1 MDQLFN
7 VFKSV
12 NTLATFMRCRKH
24 VLPTVKNLKCAHKD
38 ITDEHFAMFKY
49 LLPDDISYV
58 WVDSQQ
64 YSGDQRDVFDIE
76 EDGDNWIL
84 MFDFIDGDLKPQP
97 ASKKRKVEEKE
108 WIAVED
114 RVKVELD
121 ETVLNLTNPRENNK
135 RDKQTWNFS
144 VEDMGKLAA
153 KRNAK
158 FKDAVEFLRSKMKS
172 LDYQGTEVE
181 YLREKIEIPQIPT
194 FVDVMNVDRKK
205 ATNQGQAMVDV
216 TQLITDITTKE
227 SYSGQIVD
235 NGYMI
240 IPEEEARYGELEYEP
255 NKEVMA
261 AFELTKG
268 VTKLFTHQADAL
280 NALYRGQN
288 VVVCTPTSSGKSL
301 IYQTPVLES
310 LLNNDSSRALFIFP
324 TKALAQDQKRSLTEL
339 SLALG
344 LDYGTVET
352 FDGDTPF
359 EKRCEI
365 RDRARVVFTNPDMMH
380 VSILPKL
387 DADRSSWRQFIQNLR
402 YVVVDEIH
410 YYNSLF
416 GTHVSL
422 ILRRLRRVC
431 KLLGNNVVQFI
442 SCSATIN
449 SPLTHMSNL
458 FGLDEGSITLVDSPG
473 GAHGLKHF
481 LAWNTPYISPTD
493 PRSGRVS
500 VVGEAISLLAHMV
513 KENVRTIVFCRVRVI
528 CEQIIKG
535 VRQKFVDEGRPDLSN
550 LVMSY
555 RGGYSPQDRRKIE
568 QDMFAGCLVGIV
580 ATNALELGIDIG
592 QLDVCIVAGFPMTV
606 SNLRQQSGRAGRRK
620 DGSDSLTIVIGS
632 GDPVD
637 QFYMKNPDKMLT
649 EPTEALT
656 IEPLT
661 NLLLLE
667 SHIQCAA
674 SEFPIELTHDVEFF
688 GPLLH
693 TVKDK
698 LIEDKTDETTF
709 YHTSSRFSD
718 NPAKDVSIRGIE
730 ENHYAVVD
738 ITHNKGHII
747 ELLEES
753 RVPFSLYEGGIFM
766 HQGFPYLVVDVS
778 VEERMGKVR
787 RVNVDWYTR
796 QRDFTDVDP
805 VQSEE
810 VKQLSY
816 GNGGGKVSFGNIRI
830 TTTVF
835 GFFKLDKRDRIL
847 EAVEVDHPS
856 FVINTKGF
864 WIDIPQ
870 STMKLIEA
878 KKLSLAGAIHAAEHA
893 LINFFP
899 RYVVC
904 GPGDVRTEC
913 KAPEKEFA
921 KRQSTRRRPSRL
933 IFGDKVGGEGG
944 SGLSQ
949 KAFQFVEEIVNNA
962 VDGVNDCECDW
973 GCHSCVA
980 GAFCTENGLVLSKPG
995 AQIILSKLVG
1005 RDIDWTKVKEGPE
1018 PNMPIAE
1025 TITIE

>member
-1 MDQLFN
+1 MDHLYN

-24 VLPTVKNLKCAHKD
+24 VLPTVKNLSCAHKD

-49 LLPDDISYV
+49 LLPEDISYV
-58 WVDSQQ
+58 WVDAEQ

-97 ASKKRKVEEKE
+97 AKKRKVEDQSGVKG
-108 WIAVED
+108 ED

-135 RDKQTWNFS
+135 RDKQVWSFS
-144 VEDMGKLAA
+144 VDDMGGLVA

-158 FKDAVEFLRSKMKS
+158 FKEAAELLRSKMKTVG
-172 LDYQGTEVE
+172 YQGTEID
-181 YLREKIEIPQIPT
+181 YLKEKIEIPKVPT
-194 FVDVMNVDRKK
+194 FGDVVNMDREK
-205 ATNQGQAMVDV
+205 AAAQNQEMVDV

-227 SYSGQIVD
+227 SYSGQIVE

-240 IPEEEARYGELEYEP
+240 VPAEEARYGELEYEL
-255 NKEVMA
+255 NSEIKA
-261 AFELTKG
+261 AFEVTKG
-268 VTKLFTHQADAL
+268 VTKLFTHQAEAL
-280 NALYRGQN
+280 NALHRGQN

-310 LLNNDSSRALFIFP
+310 LLNNSSTRAFFIFP

-339 SLALG
+339 ALALG
-344 LDYGTVET
+344 FEYGTVET

-387 DADRSSWRQFIQNLR
+387 DAHRSSWRQFIQNLR

-422 ILRRLRRVC
+422 VLRRLRRVC
-431 KLLGNNVVQFI
+431 KLLGNDTVQFI
-442 SCSATIN
+442 SCSATI
-449 SPLTHMSNL
+449 SKPLEHMSNL
-458 FGLDEGSITLVDSPG
+458 FGLDQETITLVDSPG
-473 GAHGLKHF
+473 GAHGLKHV
-481 LAWNTPYISPTD
+481 LAWNTPYVSPED
-493 PRSGRVS
+493 PRSGRAS
-500 VVGEAISLLAHMV
+500 VVGEAIALLSHMV
-513 KENVRTIVFCRVRVI
+513 KANIRTIVFCRVRVI

-535 VRQKFVDEGRPDLSN
+535 VRQRFVADGRPDLSN
-550 LVMSY
+550 VVMSY

-568 QDMFAGCLVGIV
+568 QDMFSGSLIGIV

-592 QLDVCIVAGFPMTV
+592 QLDACIIAGFPMTV

-637 QFYMKNPDKMLT
+637 QFYMNNPDKMLT

-667 SHIQCAA
+667 SHVQCAA
-674 SEFPIELTHDVEFF
+674 NEFPIELSHDEEFF

-698 LIEDKTDETTF
+698 LIEDKSEETAF

-738 ITHNKGHII
+738 ITQNRGHII

-753 RVPFSLYEGGIFM
+753 RVPFTLYEGGIFM
-766 HQGFPYLVVDVS
+766 HQGFPHLVVEVN
-778 VEERMGKVR
+778 VEDRIGKVR

-796 QRDFTDVDP
+796 QRDFTDTDP
-805 VQSEE
+805 
-810 VKQLSY
+810 VKQLEAKQLSNAH
-816 GNGGGKVSFGNIRI
+816 GAGKVSFGDIRI

-835 GFFKLDKRDRIL
+835 GFFKFDKRDRVM
-847 EAVEVDHPS
+847 EAVEVDHPP

-870 STMKLIEA
+870 TSMKLIEA

-921 KRQSTRRRPSRL
+921 KRQSTRIRPARL

-949 KAFQFVEEIVNNA
+949 KAFQFVEEIINNA
-962 VDGVNDCECDW
+962 VDGINACECEW

-995 AQIILSKLVG
+995 AQIILSKLAG

-1025 TITIE
+1025 IITIE

>member
-1 MDQLFN
+1 MEQLFN

-12 NTLATFMRCRKH
+12 STLATFMRCRKH

-64 YSGDQRDVFDIE
+64 YCGDQRDVFEIE

-97 ASKKRKVEEKE
+97 AKKRKVEEQE
-108 WIAVED
+108 WVVKVEE

-135 RDKQTWNFS
+135 RDKQVWSFS

-153 KRNAK
+153 KRNTK
-158 FKDAVEFLRSKMKS
+158 FKEAVEVLRSKMK
-172 LDYQGTEVE
+172 LLGYEGTEME
-181 YLREKIEIPQIPT
+181 FLREKCEIPAIPT
-194 FVDVMNVDRKK
+194 FGDVVNLDREKV
-205 ATNQGQAMVDV
+205 TTQTTQMVDV

-240 IPEEEARYGELEYEP
+240 VPAEEARYGELEYEL
-255 NKEVMA
+255 NNEVLA
-261 AFELTKG
+261 AFEVTKG

-280 NALYRGQN
+280 NALHRGQH

-310 LLNNDSSRALFIFP
+310 LINNSSTRALFIFP

-365 RDRARVVFTNPDMMH
+365 RDRARVVFTNPDMLH

-387 DADRSSWRQFIQNLR
+387 DADRYSWRHFIQNLR

-422 ILRRLRRVC
+422 VLRRLRRVC
-431 KLLGNNVVQFI
+431 KLLGNDAVQFI
-442 SCSATIN
+442 SCSATIS
-449 SPLTHMSNL
+449 SPLDHMSNL
-458 FGLDEGSITLVDSPG
+458 FGLDMKTITLVDTPG
-473 GAHGLKHF
+473 GAHGLKHV
-481 LAWNTPYISPTD
+481 LAWNTPYISPSD

-500 VVGEAISLLAHMV
+500 VVGEAVSLLAHMV
-513 KENVRTIVFCRVRVI
+513 KANIRTIVFCRVRVI
-528 CEQIIKG
+528 CEQIIKAT
-535 VRQKFVDEGRPDLSN
+535 RQKFEAEGRPDLSN

-555 RGGYSPQDRRKIE
+555 RGGYAPQDRRKIE
-568 QDMFAGCLVGIV
+568 QDMFAGSLIGIV

-592 QLDVCIVAGFPMTV
+592 QLDACIVAGFPMTV

-620 DGSDSLTIVIGS
+620 DGSDSLTVVIGS

-637 QFYMKNPDKMLT
+637 QYYMKNPDKMLT

-667 SHIQCAA
+667 SHVQCAA
-674 SEFPIELTHDVEFF
+674 SEFPIELSHDVEFF

-698 LIEDKTDETTF
+698 LIEDKSEETTY

-738 ITHNKGHII
+738 ITHNMGHII
-747 ELLEES
+747 EHLEES
-753 RVPFSLYEGGIFM
+753 RVPFTLYEGGIFM

-778 VEERMGKVR
+778 LEERIGRVR

-805 VQSEE
+805 VQSQE
-810 VKQLSY
+810 VKQLSN
-816 GNGGGKVSFGNIRI
+816 GNGGGQVSFGTIRI

-835 GFFKLDKRDRIL
+835 GFFKFDKRDRIL
-847 EAVEVDHPS
+847 EAVEVDHPP

-870 STMKLIEA
+870 ATMKLIDA
-878 KKLSLAGAIHAAEHA
+878 KNLSLAGAIHAAEHA

-921 KRQSTRRRPSRL
+921 KRQSTRIRPSRL

-944 SGLSQ
+944 SGLSH
-949 KAFQFVEEIVNNA
+949 KAFQFVEEIINNA
-962 VDGVNDCECDW
+962 VDGVNGCECEW

-980 GAFCTENGLVLSKPG
+980 GTFCTENGLVLSKPG
-995 AQIILSKLVG
+995 AQIILSKLAG

-1018 PNMPIAE
+1018 PNMPLAE
-1025 TITIE
+1025 VITIE